1 MRWQRS
7 LRLVIAAI
15 GLATI
20 VIVALTLRQRPNNPP
35 AVDVTRS
42 DPKAVAESRGGSMT
56 QATGLE
62 VPGFVRFDRL
72 LTYEDGSLKYVKP
85 TITTDRAGR
94 TFEVTG
100 NEGDVAPRQ
109 THVTIRGDV
118 VLTASDGL
126 EALTEEATWS
136 AGEEMVRAPGLV
148 EFSRGNLRGSGIGMT
163 WDQPREVMWL
173 LRQAEI
179 TIAPEAGKDPGARVV
194 AGAAGLARRD
204 KYLRFERG
212 VTIARA
218 GREMAADSALIYLTD
233 DEQAVR
239 AIELRGDS
247 SIREA
252 APADGGLEAMEA
264 RDINLTYGPDGESLQ
279 RAALAG
285 DAAIQLAGTGG
296 AGRRIAG
303 QLIDASLDEAG
314 ALTALKA
321 RDRVALTLPAAR
333 DAPERTIRAD
343 RMDGAGRAGRGLTSA
358 RFEERVEYLENRP
371 AGPRVARSR
380 TLEIALSGPDGALD
394 DARFAGGTRFEDG
407 ETTATAERA
416 RYLVGDGRLDLSGA
430 TGGRRPQVQDARL
443 TVEAAA
449 IQLAFEGPALE
460 ASGDVKSVLKPS
472 GGDDTTRRQGSEALR
487 TPGLLNDDQPAN
499 VTGAALTYDGTKGHA
514 VYTGGARLWQ
524 GDTAI
529 SGDTITID
537 ESSGDL
543 LSSGSVRSTL
553 QLDQV
558 DAKTGE
564 RRRVPTIASA
574 QNMLYEDALNRA
586 TYTTNAHV
594 NGPQGDL
601 RAVKIELYFVEGGGS
616 LDRAE
621 AYDEVRLRSERR
633 TADGARMTY
642 FAADERYVMT
652 GAPVRTVDEE
662 CRETTCKTL
671 TFYRSTD
678 RILCDGNEE
687 NRTLTKRGGTCVEP
701 PDE

>member
-1 MRWQRS
+1 MRWRRP
-7 LRLVIAAI
+7 LRLAVAAV

-20 VIVALTLRQRPNNPP
+20 IIVLFTARKRPESAAP
-35 AVDVTRS
+35 VDVARS
-42 DPKAVAESRGGSMT
+42 DPKAVAESRGGEMT

-62 VPGFVRFDRL
+62 IPGFVKFERL
-72 LTYEDGSLKYVKP
+72 LTYEDGSVRYINP

-100 NEGDVAPRQ
+100 REGEVAPEQ
-109 THVTIRGDV
+109 KHMTLRGDV

-126 EALTEEATWS
+126 KALTEEATWNTR
-136 AGEEMVRAPGLV
+136 AEMVRAPGLV
-148 EFSRGNLRGSGIGMT
+148 EFSRGTLSGSGIGMT

-179 TIAPEAGKDPGARVV
+179 TIAPEPGKDPGARVV
-194 AGAAGLARRD
+194 AGSAALARRD

-212 VTIARA
+212 VTITRA

-233 DEQAVR
+233 DEKAVR

-247 SIREA
+247 HIREA
-252 APADGGLEAMEA
+252 SPAPGGLEEMEA

-279 RAALAG
+279 SAALAG
-285 DAAIQLAGTGG
+285 NAAIQLAGGNG
-296 AGRRIAG
+296 KGRRIAG
-303 QLIDASLDEAG
+303 ELIDAALDESG
-314 ALTALKA
+314 ALTSLVA
-321 RDRVALTLPAAR
+321 RERVALTLPA
-333 DAPERTIRAD
+333 DAESPERVIHAD
-343 RMDGAGRAGRGLTSA
+343 RMDGAGEPGRGLTSA
-358 RFEERVEYLENRP
+358 RFEGRVEYRENRP
-371 AGPRVARSR
+371 KAPRVARSR
-380 TLEIALSGPDGALD
+380 TLEIALAGAEGALE

-407 ETTATAERA
+407 ETTATADRA
-416 RYLVGDGRLDLSGA
+416 RYRVADGRLDLAGA

-443 TVEAAA
+443 TVEADS
-449 IQLAFEGPALE
+449 IELGFEGPSLE
-460 ASGDVKSVLKPS
+460 AAGNVKSVLQPRRE
-472 GGDDTTRRQGSEALR
+472 GTTAQEGKEALR
-487 TPGLLNDDQPAN
+487 TPGMLKNDQPTN
-499 VTGAALTYDGTKGHA
+499 VTGATLTYDGAKGRA
-514 VYTGGARLWQ
+514 IYKGGARLWQ

-529 SGDTITID
+529 SGSTLTID
-537 ESSGDL
+537 ESTGDL
-543 LSSGSVRSTL
+543 LASGDVRSTL
-553 QLDQV
+553 QLEQV
-558 DAKTGE
+558 DSKTKE
-564 RRRVPTIASA
+564 RKRVPTIASA
-574 QNMLYEDALNRA
+574 QDMHYEDALNRA

-621 AYDEVRLRSERR
+621 AYDDVRLRGERR
-633 TADGARMTY
+633 TADGRRMTY

-652 GAPVRTVDEE
+652 GAPVRTVDEQ